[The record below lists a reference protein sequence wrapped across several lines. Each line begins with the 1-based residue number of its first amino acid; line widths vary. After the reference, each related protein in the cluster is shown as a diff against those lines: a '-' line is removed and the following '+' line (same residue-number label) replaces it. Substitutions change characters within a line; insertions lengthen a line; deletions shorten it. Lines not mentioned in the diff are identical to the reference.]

1 MAYLC
6 AGPQQLES
14 LRPLNPPWSV
24 SLTAQVAA
32 VNALADGDYYAAK
45 YAETHKLREELAG
58 ELRRLGW
65 RVYSGVTNFLL
76 CRLPETGPDAE
87 TLIVR
92 CRARGLFL
100 RNAAS
105 MGTNLGERAIR
116 IAVKDAATN
125 RRMVKIISDA
135 LAG

>member
-1 MAYLC
+1 L
-6 AGPQQLES
+6 
-14 LRPLNPPWSV
+14 
-24 SLTAQVAA
+24 
-32 VNALADGDYYAAK
+32 
-45 YAETHKLREELAG
+45 
-58 ELRRLGW
+58 LGW
-65 RVYSGVTNFLL
+65 QIIAGVANFLL

-100 RNAAS
+100 RNAGS

-125 RRMVKIISDA
+125 RRMVKIISET
-135 LAG
+135 LAA